1 MMTDSE
7 SRWRNFSSAVLAV
20 LAGGAL
26 ALPLLTVRAAAGEL
40 QPNFLDFGSVRVGAT
55 AEGSVRIFRDGED
68 SSGLA
73 IKIAPPAFV
82 RVEDIKIGS
91 QNYGG
96 NIKGYCDLWLSI
108 DTKRAGDYSGALDV
122 EIGRQRVAVPVSVT
136 VRPQMPRLTRLL
148 VVETPFSR
156 FSTSDAAVFKP
167 WLDLVSE
174 AHFDVHYLD
183 ARRGSPVLERI
194 DLDRF
199 DVVLLGM
206 DGLVGLLDSDVKLL
220 RGFMERGGRT
230 IVAANAFFRGTV
242 GKANELLVPYGLRM
256 RDTEPRDQHE
266 FRLGAAEITRDPLT
280 EGVKTLHFHR
290 PSPIAVTDP
299 RQGTVLAAVPGEPT
313 EGFVAVARA
322 GRGEV
327 VALGESLWWNWLAND
342 KASGSDNAVLL
353 GDLLK
358 KPGPR
363 K

>member
-1 MMTDSE
+1 MAE
-7 SRWRNFSSAVLAV
+7 LLLGCPRR
-20 LAGGAL
+20 AGRRRL

-183 ARRGSPVLERI
+183 ARRKPRAREDRPRSVRRRPSGDGRARRSPRFGRQTPEGFHGARRSDDRGGECLLPRDRRQSQRI
-194 DLDRF
+194 TGAVWLANEGHRASRPAR
-199 DVVLLGM
+199 V
-206 DGLVGLLDSDVKLL
+206 SP
-220 RGFMERGGRT
+220 RGGRDHPGST
-230 IVAANAFFRGTV
+230 HRGSEDAPLPSTVADRS
-242 GKANELLVPYGLRM
+242 
-256 RDTEPRDQHE
+256 
-266 FRLGAAEITRDPLT
+266 
-280 EGVKTLHFHR
+280 HR
-290 PSPIAVTDP
+290 PA
-299 RQGTVLAAVPGEPT
+299 QGTVLAAVPGEPT